1 MVLDRFTHVS
11 GEEEEGKKGKEKG
24 VTSCPTSKP
33 ARAGNEVSSKR
44 PLTKCRVPANARA
57 KAGSDTPRFREGEG
71 EGKTT
76 SRPTT
81 GSLNAQAKSEPPDEK
96 SGLKRV

>member
-1 MVLDRFTHVS
+1 MTN
-11 GEEEEGKKGKEKG
+11 
-24 VTSCPTSKP
+24 CPTSKP
-33 ARAGNEVSSKR
+33 ARAGNEVSYKR

-57 KAGSDTPRFREGEG
+57 KAGSDTPCFREGEG

-81 GSLNAQAKSEPPDEK
+81 GSLNARAKSEPPDEK